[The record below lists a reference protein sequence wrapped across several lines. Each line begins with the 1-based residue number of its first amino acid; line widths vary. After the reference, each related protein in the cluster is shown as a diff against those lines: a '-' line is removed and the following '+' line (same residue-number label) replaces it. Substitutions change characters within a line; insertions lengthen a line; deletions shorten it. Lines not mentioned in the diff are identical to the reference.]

1 MWIYSDRKPPLC
13 CVLLTKYR
21 QIKTDLYQCDVFSL
35 YALCF
40 MYIKMNLL
48 YKDYIKS
55 IFI

>member
-1 MWIYSDRKPPLC
+1 MLC
-13 CVLLTKYR
+13 SPNKYR
-21 QIKTDLYQCDVFSL
+21 QINTDLYQCDVFSL